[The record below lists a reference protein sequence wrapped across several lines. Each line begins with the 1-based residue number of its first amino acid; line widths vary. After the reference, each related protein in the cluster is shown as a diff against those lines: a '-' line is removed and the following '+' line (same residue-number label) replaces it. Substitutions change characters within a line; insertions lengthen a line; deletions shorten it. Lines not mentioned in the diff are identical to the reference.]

1 MTGGMDYRGKVALV
15 VGGGSGIGR
24 STCEIFADRSGAVVV
39 ADLDEHAAKATA
51 ETITQTGGRAEAV
64 GCDICR
70 WAQAQAAVETTRRIF
85 GRLDILVNTAGILRV
100 RSLEETSEAEWND
113 VLQVNLTG
121 AFFLTKAAMKV
132 MREQGGGAI
141 VHTASRMAIRIK
153 ENRGAYA
160 PSKAG
165 VLALTRMAALEG
177 APYGI
182 RVNCVCPGWIDTPM
196 TRGSGSKESVEAQFA
211 GWAKI
216 CPLGRAGRADEVAR
230 AVLFLASDEASFIT
244 GMALPVDGGR
254 TIL

>member
-1 MTGGMDYRGKVALV
+1 MGFLGKVALV
-15 VGGGSGIGR
+15 AGGGSGIGR
-24 STCEIFADRSGAVVV
+24 ATCQLFADRGGTVLV
-39 ADLDEHAAKATA
+39 ADLDESAAKATA
-51 ETITQTGGRAEAV
+51 ESIAGNGGHAEALP
-64 GCDICR
+64 CDVSR
-70 WAQAQAAVETTRRIF
+70 WDQVEAAVQTTRRRF
-85 GRLDILVNTAGILRV
+85 GRLDILINTAGILRV
-100 RSLEETSEAEWND
+100 RSLEETSETEWHA

-121 AFFLTKAAMKV
+121 AFLLTKAAIKV
-132 MREQGGGAI
+132 MQGQGGGAI

-165 VLALTRMAALEG
+165 ILALTRMAALEG

-196 TRGSGSKESVEAQFA
+196 TRGSGPPEKVDAQFA
-211 GWAKI
+211 AWAEI

-230 AVLFLASDEASFIT
+230 AILFLASDEASFIT
-244 GMALPVDGGR
+244 GVALPVDGGR